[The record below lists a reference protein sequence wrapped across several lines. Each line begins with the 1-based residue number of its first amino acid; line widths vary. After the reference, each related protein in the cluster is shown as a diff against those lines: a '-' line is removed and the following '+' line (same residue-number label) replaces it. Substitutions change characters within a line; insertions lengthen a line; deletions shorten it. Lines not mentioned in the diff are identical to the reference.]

1 MGVLDFHTQERK
13 ENRWRFV
20 VMSWENELLWL
31 VIEYY
36 CSTYVIYV
44 FITAVTSSIVGVFIT
59 AVTSSIVVVYLLSI
73 W

>member
-1 MGVLDFHTQERK
+1 MFLISMLRK
-13 ENRWRFV
+13 EKKIDGD
-20 VMSWENELLWL
+20 LLWL

-44 FITAVTSSIVGVFIT
+44 FITAVTSSIVVVFIT

>member
-1 MGVLDFHTQERK
+1 M
-13 ENRWRFV
+13 
-20 VMSWENELLWL
+20 LWL

-44 FITAVTSSIVGVFIT
+44 FITAVTSSIVVVFIT
-59 AVTSSIVVVYLLSI
+59 AVTSAIVVVYLLSI